1 MYAIST
7 YRYVYVNAAS
17 STEESGVVCLKVECA
32 VNDIAC
38 LMNLTKSVQWQHVS
52 LPSIDKVSSPIV
64 IVDVQTA
71 GPTDRPAIA
80 DLYPT
85 SFDII
90 AGNDDQLFDVVDQTS
105 QDVADES
112 FSRSS
117 DTEAAADDDAAGIN
131 TSVNLV
137 SIRLFHV
144 VKLSLTCNFFSISQR
159 A

>member
-1 MYAIST
+1 M
-7 YRYVYVNAAS
+7 
-17 STEESGVVCLKVECA
+17 VCLKVECA

-105 QDVADES
+105 HDADES

-117 DTEAAADDDAAGIN
+117 DTEAAAAAVDDDDAAAGIN
-131 TSVNLV
+131 TSVNLI